1 MAKFAFV
8 GVMNTGVDFAIF
20 AALVYGLRSP
30 TVWAQTV
37 SYLCAFLNSYVWN
50 RSWTFRSSGRIDARE
65 LVRFGA
71 VNAMSFLLTTAA
83 LLAMQKG
90 WGWNPLAAKAA
101 SVAVSLAVN
110 YTGSRLWVFRGE
122 TASAQE

>member
-8 GVMNTGVDFAIF
+8 GAMNTGVDFAIF
-20 AALVYGLRSP
+20 AALVYGLRTP

-50 RSWTFRSSGRIDARE
+50 RSWTFRTSGRIDPRE
-65 LVRFGA
+65 LTRFA
-71 VNAMSFLLTTAA
+71 VVNALSFLLTTAA
-83 LLAMQKG
+83 LLALQKG
-90 WGWNPLAAKAA
+90 WNWNPLLAKAA
-101 SVAVSLAVN
+101 SVVVSLIVN
-110 YTGSRLWVFRGE
+110 YTGSRLWVFRRE